1 MFCLL
6 VLLLFD
12 SGNGMDIEKVKE
24 LKDVKVGCLLSFAS
38 HASSFTFNVIGCNK
52 Y

>member
-12 SGNGMDIEKVKE
+12 SCNGMDIEKVKE

-38 HASSFTFNVIGCNK
+38 HASILLLSML
-52 Y
+52 